1 MRNVAMKVLVT
12 GAAGFIGSH
21 LCDALLASGH
31 QVAGVDNFD
40 PYYERKIK
48 ERNIQAASSSRS
60 FSFMEGDLRDAAFT
74 RSLVGQEFDAVAHL
88 AGRGGVRRSIEE
100 PRAYAELNYLATLN
114 VLEALRE
121 VGPKKLV
128 FASTSSVYGS
138 RNVVPFREDDPS
150 SRPLSPYAATKL
162 ACEALCHAY
171 HHLYGLDIWA
181 LRFFTVYGPRQRPDM
196 AIHKFVKSI
205 ETGEP
210 IERFGDGSA
219 QRDYT
224 YVSDIVTGVERA
236 LERAEGYEIIN
247 IGGAQT
253 TPLGQLISLIEELLG
268 KRAAIIE
275 KPMQPGDVPRTA
287 ANVTKAMRLLD
298 FSPSV
303 PLEGGLRAFIDW
315 YRKERCQ

>member
-1 MRNVAMKVLVT
+1 MKILVT

-31 QVAGVDNFD
+31 EVAGVDNFD
-40 PYYERKIK
+40 PYYDRAIK
-48 ERNIQAASSSRS
+48 ERNIKAAALSPS
-60 FSFMEGDLRDAAFT
+60 FRFVEGDLRDAGFT
-74 RSLVGQEFDAVAHL
+74 RDLVGCGFDAVAHL
-88 AGRGGVRRSIEE
+88 AGRGGVRRSIAE
-100 PRAYAELNYLATLN
+100 PRAYAELNYIATLN

-121 VGPKKLV
+121 LGPKRLV

-138 RNVVPFREDDPS
+138 RNSVPFREDDQA

-196 AIHKFVKSI
+196 AIHKFVTKI
-205 ETGEP
+205 EAGEA

-224 YVSDIVTGVERA
+224 YVSDIVAGVERA
-236 LERAEGYEIIN
+236 LERVSGYEIIN

-253 TPLGQLISLIEELLG
+253 TPLWRLISMIEALLG
-268 KRAAIIE
+268 RKAVIVE
-275 KPMQPGDVPRTA
+275 KPMQPGDVPRTCA
-287 ANVTKAMRLLD
+287 DVSKAGRLLD
-298 FSPSV
+298 FAPSV
-303 PLEGGLRAFIDW
+303 QLEEGLRTFVDW
-315 YRKERCQ
+315 HKKENIR

>member
-1 MRNVAMKVLVT
+1 MKILVT

-31 QVAGVDNFD
+31 EVAGVDNFD
-40 PYYERKIK
+40 PYYDRAVK
-48 ERNIQAASSSRS
+48 ERNIKAAALSPS
-60 FSFMEGDLRDAAFT
+60 FRFVEGDLRDAGFT
-74 RSLVGQEFDAVAHL
+74 RDLVGSGFDAVAHL
-88 AGRGGVRRSIEE
+88 AGRGGVRRSIAE
-100 PRAYAELNYLATLN
+100 PRAYAELNYIATLN

-121 VGPKKLV
+121 LGPKRLV

-138 RNVVPFREDDPS
+138 RNSVPFREDDQA

-196 AIHKFVKSI
+196 AIHKFVTKI
-205 ETGEP
+205 EAGEA

-224 YVSDIVTGVERA
+224 YVSDIVAGVERA
-236 LERAEGYEIIN
+236 LERVSGYELIN

-253 TPLGQLISLIEELLG
+253 TPLWRLISMIEELLG
-268 KRAAIIE
+268 RKAVIVE
-275 KPMQPGDVPRTA
+275 KPMQPGDVPLTSA
-287 ANVTKAMRLLD
+287 DVTKAARLLD
-298 FSPSV
+298 FAPAV
-303 PLEGGLRAFIDW
+303 PLEEGLRAFIGW
-315 YRKERCQ
+315 YRATTAH